1 MGCTCQRNNT
11 MKNDKPKSFSETP
24 ETRSRNSIKN
34 NNFNRAKTV
43 TDEEEILIFSEM
55 LVNENK
61 GDVLKF
67 YVPMETI
74 GEGSFGKVFKVKQR
88 STGHT
93 FAMKLVSKNSES
105 GNKNFLNEI
114 YILRKLDHPN
124 ILKIYEYFS
133 NEKYWYFVMEYVSG
147 GELYE
152 QICNMQYYDEHT
164 TAIIMKQIFSCV
176 SYLNQMGIVHRD
188 LKPENMMMTNKKDYL
203 EIKLIDFGTATIYK
217 KGRRLKTKIG
227 SPYYIAPEVLKGNYG
242 FECDL
247 WSCGVILYVLLVGY
261 PPFDGKSTNE
271 IFQNITKGYYKISGD
286 EWDNISD
293 DAKDLLKQLLQKNPS
308 QRITAADALKHNWII
323 KYSTMKKIEN
333 NNFNK
338 ISLKNCLQTFSSK
351 QKLHQAS
358 VAFIVHQMSNTKM
371 VQKLTEI
378 FKELDESGEGLLS
391 MEELKKGYKKF
402 FTDSLT
408 DSEFD
413 EIMKTID
420 QDKSGQISIEEFLR
434 ATVNYE
440 NLVTEKNL
448 KYAFDY
454 FDKDH
459 SGFLSPDEI
468 REVLGLND
476 ENEETKKLV
485 NDIIKDV
492 DINGDGQIS
501 YEEFKTMMK
510 RNQNLITGQTHNFN

>member
-1 MGCTCQRNNT
+1 MGCTCQRNNSL
-11 MKNDKPKSFSETP
+11 KNEKPEKRSETQ
-24 ETRSRNSIKN
+24 ETNSQRNYSLKTSSKLQRIKT
-34 NNFNRAKTV
+34 KS
-43 TDEEEILIFSEM
+43 DEEEILIFSEM

-61 GDVLKF
+61 GDVLQY
-67 YVPMETI
+67 YVPIETI

-93 FAMKLVSKNSES
+93 FAMKLVSKDTQN
-105 GNKNFLNEI
+105 NKYFLNEI
-114 YILRKLDHPN
+114 NILRKLDHPN

-152 QICNMQYYDEHT
+152 KICDMQFYDENKA
-164 TAIIMKQIFSCV
+164 AIIMKQIFSCV

-188 LKPENMMMTNKKDYL
+188 LKPENMMMTNKKDAL
-203 EIKLIDFGTATIYK
+203 EIKLIDFGTATFLK
-217 KGRRLKTKIG
+217 KGKKLKNKVG

-242 FECDL
+242 LECDV
-247 WSCGVILYVLLVGY
+247 WYCGVILYILLVGY
-261 PPFDGKSTNE
+261 PPFDGKNTNE
-271 IFQNITKGYYKISGD
+271 IFQNITKGYYKINGED
-286 EWDNISD
+286 WDNVSD
-293 DAKDLLKQLLQKNPS
+293 DAKNLLNQLLEKNPS
-308 QRITAADALKHNWII
+308 QRISAADALKHPFII
-323 KYSTMKKIEN
+323 KNSTIKKNEN
-333 NNFNK
+333 SAFNK

-413 EIMKTID
+413 EIMQTID

-468 REVLGLND
+468 KEVLGINN
-476 ENEETKKLV
+476 ENEDANKLV
-485 NDIIKDV
+485 NEIIKDV

-510 RNQNLITGQTHNFN
+510 NNQSLITGNAQ

>member
-203 EIKLIDFGTATIYK
+203 EIKLIDFGTATLYK
-217 KGRRLKTKIG
+217 KGRKLKTKIG

-271 IFQNITKGYYKISGD
+271 IFQNITKGYFKISGD

-323 KYSTMKKIEN
+323 KYSTMKKTEN

-468 REVLGLND
+468 REVLGLSD
-476 ENEETKKLV
+476 ENEETNKLV

>member
-1 MGCTCQRNNT
+1 MGCTCQKNNT
-11 MKNDKPKSFSETP
+11 IINESREKNIELN
-24 ETRSRNSIKN
+24 SRKLSLNQINLSRKE
-34 NNFNRAKTV
+34 
-43 TDEEEILIFSEM
+43 EEEILIYSEM

-61 GDVLKF
+61 GDILK
-67 YVPMETI
+67 YYIPLETI
-74 GEGSFGKVFKVKQR
+74 GEGSFGKVVRVKQR
-88 STGHT
+88 STGRT
-93 FAMKLVSKNSES
+93 FAMKIVNKKNNINN
-105 GNKNFLNEI
+105 NKNFLNEI

-133 NEKYWYFVMEYVSG
+133 NEQFWYFIMEYVSG

-152 QICNMQYYDEHT
+152 KIYNMQNYDENK

-188 LKPENMMMTNKKDYL
+188 LKPENMMMTNNNDL
-203 EIKLIDFGTATIYK
+203 EIKLIDFGTATFLK
-217 KGRRLKTKIG
+217 KGYYLNKKTG
-227 SPYYIAPEVLKGNYG
+227 SPYYVAPEILKGHYG

-247 WSCGVILYVLLVGY
+247 WSCGIILYILLVGY
-261 PPFDGKSTNE
+261 PPFDGRNNNE
-271 IFQNITKGYYKISGD
+271 IFQKILKSDYKLNGD
-286 EWDNISD
+286 DWNNISN
-293 DAKDLLKQLLQKNPS
+293 DAKDLLKKLLQKKPNK
-308 QRITAADALKHNWII
+308 RITAQEALKHPFIVKN
-323 KYSTMKKIEN
+323 TLNKKNEN
-333 NNFNK
+333 NNNINNINK
-338 ISLKNCLQTFSSK
+338 ISLKNCLQNFSSK

-358 VAFIVHQMSNTKM
+358 IAFIVHQMSNTKM
-371 VQKLTEI
+371 IQKLTEI

-391 MEELKKGYKKF
+391 KEELKKGYKKF
-402 FTDSLT
+402 FADNLN
-408 DSEFD
+408 DNEFN
-413 EIMKTID
+413 EIMETID

-448 KYAFDY
+448 KYAFHY

-468 REVLGLND
+468 KEILGLNYDND
-476 ENEETKKLV
+476 ECNKLV

-492 DINGDGQIS
+492 DINADGQIS

-510 RNQNLITGQTHNFN
+510 RNQHLITQNMKN

>member
-1 MGCTCQRNNT
+1 MGCSCDKNSIPLKDKIEHQSTQSNKY
-11 MKNDKPKSFSETP
+11 KND
-24 ETRSRNSIKN
+24 
-34 NNFNRAKTV
+34 
-43 TDEEEILIFSEM
+43 EEDILILNEM

-61 GDVLKF
+61 GDVLN
-67 YVPMETI
+67 YYTPIQTI
-74 GEGSFGKVFKVKQR
+74 GQGSFGKVFKVKQKL
-88 STGHT
+88 TGNI
-93 FAMKLVSKNSES
+93 FAMKLVSKENQLKNET
-105 GNKNFLNEI
+105 NKNFLNEI
-114 YILRKLDHPN
+114 YILRKLSHPN

-147 GELYE
+147 GELYDK
-152 QICNMQYYDEHT
+152 ICEMNYYDENKA
-164 TAIIMKQIFSCV
+164 AIIMKQILSCV

-188 LKPENMMMTNKKDYL
+188 LKPENMMMINKKTDI
-203 EIKLIDFGTATIYK
+203 EIKLIDFGTAVFVRKGK
-217 KGRRLKTKIG
+217 KLKTRIG
-227 SPYYIAPEVLKGNYG
+227 SPYYIAPEVLNGKYG
-242 FECDL
+242 KECDL
-247 WSCGVILYVLLVGY
+247 WSCGVILFILLVGY
-261 PPFDGKSTNE
+261 PPFDGKNTNE
-271 IFQNITKGYYKISGD
+271 IFDNIKEGKLNLDTSDWDKISNEG
-286 EWDNISD
+286 
-293 DAKDLLKQLLQKNPS
+293 KDLVKKLLEKNPNN
-308 QRITAADALKHNWII
+308 RISPFDALKHPWII
-323 KYSTMKKIEN
+323 KYSNKNFN
-333 NNFNK
+333 NDNNSNIKFNK

-371 VQKLTEI
+371 VKKLTEI

-391 MEELKKGYKKF
+391 KEELKKGYKKF
-402 FTDSLT
+402 FTDNLT

-434 ATVNYE
+434 ATVDYE
-440 NLVTEKNL
+440 NLISEKNL

-468 REVLGLND
+468 REILGLSE
-476 ENEETKKLV
+476 ENEDTMKLV
-485 NDIIKDV
+485 NDIIKEV

-510 RNQNLITGQTHNFN
+510 LNQNLITGKEN

>member
-1 MGCTCQRNNT
+1 MGCSC
-11 MKNDKPKSFSETP
+11 DK
-24 ETRSRNSIKN
+24 NSISTNDRSDLDSSSSSIKIKN
-34 NNFNRAKTV
+34 T
-43 TDEEEILIFSEM
+43 EEDILILSKM

-61 GDVLKF
+61 GDVSH
-67 YVPMETI
+67 YYTPIQTI
-74 GEGSFGKVFKVKQR
+74 GQGSFGKVFKVKQKV
-88 STGHT
+88 TGNI
-93 FAMKLVSKNSES
+93 FAMKLVNKDTELNNSE
-105 GNKNFLNEI
+105 NKNFLNEI
-114 YILRKLDHPN
+114 YILRQLDHPN
-124 ILKIYEYFS
+124 ILKVYEYFS

-152 QICNMQYYDEHT
+152 KICDMQFYDENKA
-164 TAIIMKQIFSCV
+164 AIIMKQIFSCV

-188 LKPENMMMTNKKDYL
+188 LKPENMMMTNKKDAL
-203 EIKLIDFGTATIYK
+203 EIKLIDFGTATFLK
-217 KGRRLKTKIG
+217 KGKKLKNKVG

-242 FECDL
+242 LECDV
-247 WSCGVILYVLLVGY
+247 WSCGVILYILLVGY
-261 PPFDGKSTNE
+261 PPFDGKNTNE
-271 IFQNITKGYYKISGD
+271 IFQNITKGYYKINGED
-286 EWDNISD
+286 WDNVSD
-293 DAKDLLKQLLQKNPS
+293 DAKNLLNQLLEKNPS
-308 QRITAADALKHNWII
+308 QRISAADALKHPFII
-323 KYSTMKKIEN
+323 KNSTIKKNEN
-333 NNFNK
+333 SAFNK

-459 SGFLSPDEI
+459 SGYLSPDEI
-468 REVLGLND
+468 KEVLGLND
-476 ENEETKKLV
+476 NSEETKKLV
-485 NDIIKDV
+485 NDIMKEV
-492 DINGDGQIS
+492 DTNGDGQIS
-501 YEEFKTMMK
+501 YEEFKAMMTSH
-510 RNQNLITGQTHNFN
+510 QNLITQNM

>member
-93 FAMKLVSKNSES
+93 FAMKLVSKDSEL

-152 QICNMQYYDEHT
+152 QICNMNYYDENKA
-164 TAIIMKQIFSCV
+164 AIIMKQIFSCV

-203 EIKLIDFGTATIYK
+203 DIKLIDFGTATFLK
-217 KGRRLKTKIG
+217 KGRKLKNKIG
-227 SPYYIAPEVLKGNYG
+227 SPYYIAPEVIKGNYD
-242 FECDL
+242 EKCDL
-247 WSCGVILYVLLVGY
+247 WSCGVILYILLVGY
-261 PPFDGKSTNE
+261 PPFDGKNPNE
-271 IFQNITKGYYKISGD
+271 IFQNISKCDYKINGED
-286 EWDNISD
+286 WDNISE
-293 DAKDLLKQLLQKNPS
+293 DAKDLLKQLLHKNPS
-308 QRITAADALKHNWII
+308 QRITAAEALKHSWII
-323 KYSTMKKIEN
+323 KNSIMKKTEN
-333 NNFNK
+333 TNFNK

-391 MEELKKGYKKF
+391 KEELKKGYKKF

-448 KYAFDY
+448 KYAFEY

-476 ENEETKKLV
+476 ENEETNRLV
-485 NDIIKDV
+485 NEIIKDV

-510 RNQNLITGQTHNFN
+510 RNQNLITG

>member
-1 MGCTCQRNNT
+1 MGCTCQKNNT
-11 MKNDKPKSFSETP
+11 IINESREKNIELN
-24 ETRSRNSIKN
+24 SRKLSLNQINLSRKE
-34 NNFNRAKTV
+34 
-43 TDEEEILIFSEM
+43 EEEILIYSEM

-61 GDVLKF
+61 GDILK
-67 YVPMETI
+67 YYIPLETI
-74 GEGSFGKVFKVKQR
+74 GEGSFGKVVRVKQR
-88 STGHT
+88 STGRT
-93 FAMKLVSKNSES
+93 FAMKIVNKKNNINN
-105 GNKNFLNEI
+105 NKNFLNEI

-133 NEKYWYFVMEYVSG
+133 NEQFWCFIMEYVSG

-152 QICNMQYYDEHT
+152 KIYNMQNYDENK

-188 LKPENMMMTNKKDYL
+188 LKPENMMMTNNNDL
-203 EIKLIDFGTATIYK
+203 EIKLIDFGTATFLK
-217 KGRRLKTKIG
+217 KGYYLNKKTG
-227 SPYYIAPEVLKGNYG
+227 SPYYVAPEILKGHYG

-247 WSCGVILYVLLVGY
+247 WSCGI
-261 PPFDGKSTNE
+261 D
-271 IFQNITKGYYKISGD
+271 YKLNGD
-286 EWDNISD
+286 DWNNISN
-293 DAKDLLKQLLQKNPS
+293 DAKDLLKKLLQKKPNK
-308 QRITAADALKHNWII
+308 RITAQEALKHPFIVKN
-323 KYSTMKKIEN
+323 TLNKKNEN
-333 NNFNK
+333 NNNINNINK
-338 ISLKNCLQTFSSK
+338 ISLKNCLQNFSSK

-358 VAFIVHQMSNTKM
+358 IAFIVHQMSNTKM
-371 VQKLTEI
+371 IQKLTEI

-391 MEELKKGYKKF
+391 KEELKKGYKKF
-402 FTDSLT
+402 FADNLN
-408 DSEFD
+408 DNEFN
-413 EIMKTID
+413 EIMETID

-448 KYAFDY
+448 KYAFHY

-468 REVLGLND
+468 KEILGLNYDND
-476 ENEETKKLV
+476 ECNKLV

-510 RNQNLITGQTHNFN
+510 RNQHLITQNMKN